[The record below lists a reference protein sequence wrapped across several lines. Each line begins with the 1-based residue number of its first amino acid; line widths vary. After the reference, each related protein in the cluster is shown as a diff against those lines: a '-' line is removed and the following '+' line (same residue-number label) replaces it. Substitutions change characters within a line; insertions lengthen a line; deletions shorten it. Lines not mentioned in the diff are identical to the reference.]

1 LTSYL
6 NKITALSVIT
16 LLVLSGCATARQQAS
31 TTAPGMA
38 GEKAIIPTP
47 LNEGMLR
54 AAGAPE
60 EYIETHAVR
69 PTGEGFKKA
78 ALVAV
83 LPIENLSGTEA
94 PLGEIRRA
102 YIDKLKA
109 RGIAVLSDNVLEGF
123 MAKHR
128 VRFTGGIGRDVSSSF
143 AKELGVQGV
152 LITSLE
158 LYSAGVPPKIAIVSR
173 LVTTGPK
180 PQIKWMADN
189 GMAGD
194 DHRGLLD
201 LGLIVDIGKL
211 TDKSLKRLSDSL
223 AASLSGVAPAE
234 SRGGRRFRP
243 KYFYKSPDFDI
254 GQRYS
259 VAVAPFFN
267 RTESRYADEIMMLQ
281 FIEHLY
287 NIPGLE
293 VIEPGVVRED
303 LLRHRVVMDEGLN
316 LGDIEIMT
324 ITLDADLIFMGRVL
338 DYQDYQQSGGTPKV
352 DFTVQ
357 VVERKDRQVVWSSK
371 SRNEG
376 NQGVFFFDFGM
387 IRTADKMASEMVDN
401 VVREMRAK

>member
-6 NKITALSVIT
+6 NKITALFVIT
-16 LLVLSGCATARQQAS
+16 LLILSGCATGRKQAS
-31 TTAPGMA
+31 ATAPGIT
-38 GEKAIIPTP
+38 GEKAVIPTP

-69 PTGEGFKKA
+69 PTGARLKKA
-78 ALVAV
+78 SLVAV
-83 LPIENLSGTEA
+83 LPIENLSGSEA
-94 PLGEIRRA
+94 PLVEIRRA

-109 RGIAVLSDNVLEGF
+109 RGIAVIGDNVLEGF
-123 MAKHR
+123 MSKHR
-128 VRFTGGIGRDVSSSF
+128 LRFTGGIGRVVSSAF

-158 LYSAGVPPKIAIVSR
+158 LYTTNVPPKISIVSR
-173 LVTTGPK
+173 LVATGPK
-180 PQIKWMADN
+180 PQIKWMDDS
-189 GMAGD
+189 GSSGD

-201 LGLIVDIGKL
+201 LGLITDAGKL
-211 TDKSLKRLSDSL
+211 MDKSLSRLSDSL
-223 AASLSGVAPAE
+223 AESLSGEAPAE
-234 SRGGRRFRP
+234 EHGARRFRP
-243 KYFYKSPDFDI
+243 IYFYKSPDFDLD
-254 GQRYS
+254 QRYS

-267 RTESRYADEIMMLQ
+267 RSDRRNAEEIVMLQ

-316 LGDIEIMT
+316 LGDLEIMT
-324 ITLDADLIFMGRVL
+324 ITLDADLIFMGRVF
-338 DYQDYQQSGGTPKV
+338 DYQDYQQSGTPKV

-357 VVERKDRQVVWSSK
+357 VVERKDRKIVWSSK